1 MGTWLRPFRVH
12 VSPRTEGGLGDLGFS
27 SESEGVDIAAQTSE
41 ASEADFKEY
50 AKSLGVELEK
60 DVDLVWVAR
69 EAFEAPLPASWSEHL
84 DQERRIYF
92 FNQVTQQSSWNHPMD
107 EVFRDLLQLIKSVRR
122 LDPPEAS
129 VVEAVQT
136 HLQSCHDRASAA
148 LEGWSGPYAAED
160 GEYFYHAE
168 QGVSTWHNPV
178 EEWQTELSVRQ
189 QVLHRC
195 LLHESPPN
203 KAANGIAR
211 GRGASRD
218 TSPPALPL
226 HLARPMAEGATP
238 PSPSSAR
245 SFATCISA
253 RSTSITPRSRRPSLC
268 ASEARWQSKPL
279 SLKPLSTHYSIAMQ
293 LSNLPLGA
301 CYAVTFLS
309 ICHRHP
315 RGITRSR
322 ERRCRR
328 SRLSRIEH
336 RCWDMPRA

>member
-1 MGTWLRPFRVH
+1 MR
-12 VSPRTEGGLGDLGFS
+12 
-27 SESEGVDIAAQTSE
+27 GVDIAAQTSE
-41 ASEADFKEY
+41 ASEADFKEPGY

-107 EVFRDLLQLIKSVRR
+107 EVFRDLIHLIKSVRR

-168 QGVSTWHNPV
+168 QGASTWHNPV

-189 QVLHRC
+189 QAPGPGLG
-195 LLHESPPN
+195 LGDP
-203 KAANGIAR
+203 R
-211 GRGASRD
+211 GGASPRCS
-218 TSPPALPL
+218 TAVCSTRALP
-226 HLARPMAEGATP
+226 
-238 PSPSSAR
+238 
-245 SFATCISA
+245 
-253 RSTSITPRSRRPSLC
+253 
-268 ASEARWQSKPL
+268 ARWGKFS
-279 SLKPLSTHYSIAMQ
+279 
-293 LSNLPLGA
+293 
-301 CYAVTFLS
+301 FLV
-309 ICHRHP
+309 
-315 RGITRSR
+315 
-322 ERRCRR
+322 
-328 SRLSRIEH
+328 
-336 RCWDMPRA
+336 CWYL